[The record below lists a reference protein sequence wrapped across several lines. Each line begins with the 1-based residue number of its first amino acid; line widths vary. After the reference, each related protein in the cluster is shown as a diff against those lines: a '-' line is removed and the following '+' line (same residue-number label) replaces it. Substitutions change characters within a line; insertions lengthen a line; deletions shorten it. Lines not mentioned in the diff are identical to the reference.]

1 MRVGKEKMRAT
12 RLKRGVEASWRVS
25 LRSVSNWGPR
35 QRKWREW
42 RGTKR
47 IARKEM
53 KEVVA
58 WDDLFSFSLFFFYI
72 PIQGRL
78 RHARESRS
86 ALWEWNVVK

>member
-1 MRVGKEKMRAT
+1 MRVGRKKMRAT
-12 RLKRGVEASWRVS
+12 RLKRGVELSWRVS

-47 IARKEM
+47 IARKREM

-58 WDDLFSFSLFFFYI
+58 WDDLFSASLFLFLLT
-72 PIQGRL
+72 QGRL
-78 RHARESRS
+78 CHARKLRS